1 MSNYSERNN
10 AALAVALRRQ
20 YLSPLDVSSVFKC
33 LADFEAYVTRN
44 SAYTN
49 SDYETAD
56 NEFLQKI
63 NPYSYPG
70 QIVAVLDEENNTAK
84 AYVINKCG
92 ALATGENIADRYS
105 EVGKSIDVDAKT
117 IEIKNGVLML
127 AGLNNV
133 PAERTKAYQPT
144 LDANGKLVWAPVSET
159 TVEGLQ
165 TLVSALQER
174 VSTIENKEATW
185 DGAVTDVAAI
195 KAKYIK
201 EVAYAEDTGI
211 FTFTLQDG
219 TTKTVD
225 LAIEK
230 VVTNFAY
237 DADSKNLVLTLADG
251 STQKVPMTA
260 FIDDYT
266 VEEGA
271 LQVQLA
277 ISEDNKISATIVDG
291 SITEAK
297 LSTDITEKLAQVQDG
312 VDAKAALANKADKT
326 VVDGLVTDNAT
337 NKADI
342 ASLKTNVAD
351 KVGEDEVNDLIA
363 AASIDGSK
371 VTGAVASATKAASA
385 TSADKTVGKLQFGN
399 KEFDG
404 SALQT
409 LLASDLGALTPALI
423 KAGSNITVSTDPE
436 TNEVTIAAQEA
447 EDNRRVIK
455 IDGTEKLAV
464 DSKGALNLA
473 GGANVTL
480 VPVVDEDGN
489 LTVTV
494 QATDTKYTAGD
505 GIEISEANVIA
516 LKAKSV
522 DTASIADSAVTNE
535 KIESVNVSKLAQTD
549 DEILILDGGQA

>member
-70 QIVAVLDEENNTAK
+70 QIVAVLDESTNTAK

-92 ALATGENIADRYS
+92 ALESDENISDRYS

-144 LDANGKLVWAPVSET
+144 LDANGKLVWSPVSET

-174 VSTIENKEATW
+174 VSTIENKEAAW

-277 ISEDNKISATIVDG
+277 ISDDNKISATIVDG

-297 LSTDITEKLAQVQDG
+297 LSSEITEKLAQIQDG
-312 VDAKAALANKADKT
+312 VDAKASLANKADKT
-326 VVDGLVTDNAT
+326 VVDGLVTDNAS
-337 NKADI
+337 NKANI
-342 ASLKTNVAD
+342 ASLQTAVAG
-351 KVGEDEVNDLIA
+351 KVGEAEVNDLIA

-371 VTGAVASATKAASA
+371 VTGAVANATKAASA
-385 TSADKTVGKLQFGN
+385 TSADKTVGKLQFGS

-447 EDNRRVIK
+447 EDNRRVVK
-455 IDGTEKLAV
+455 VDGTEQLAV

-505 GIEISEANVIA
+505 GIEISETNVIA

>member
-92 ALATGENIADRYS
+92 ALAEGENIADRYS
-105 EVGKSIDVDAKT
+105 EVGKSIDVDTKT

-127 AGLNNV
+127 AGLSNV

-144 LDANGKLVWAPVSET
+144 LDANGKLVWSPVSET

-174 VSTIENKEATW
+174 VSAIENKESAW

-201 EVAYAEDTGI
+201 EVAYAEDTGV

-230 VVTNFAY
+230 VVTNFVY
-237 DADSKNLVLTLADG
+237 DTENKNLVLTLADG
-251 STQKVPMTA
+251 STQEVPMTA

-266 VEEGA
+266 VEKDA
-271 LQVQLA
+271 LQIQLA
-277 ISEDNKISATIVDG
+277 ISSDNEISATIVDG
-291 SITEAK
+291 SITEVK
-297 LSTDITEKLAQVQDG
+297 LSSGITEKLAQIQDG
-312 VDAKAALANKADKT
+312 VDAKAALADKADKT
-326 VVDGLVTDNAT
+326 VVDGLAIDNTA

-342 ASLKTNVAD
+342 ESLQTAVAE

-363 AASIDGSK
+363 AASIDGNK
-371 VTGAVASATKAASA
+371 VTGAVANATKAASA
-385 TSADKTVGKLQFGN
+385 TSADKTVGKLQFGD

-423 KAGSNITVSTDPE
+423 KAGSNITVSTDPG
-436 TNEVTIAAQEA
+436 TNEVTISAQEA
-447 EDNRRVIK
+447 EDNRRVVK
-455 IDGTEKLAV
+455 VDGTEKLAV

-480 VPVVDEDGN
+480 VPVIDESGN

-505 GIEISEANVIA
+505 GIEISDANVIA

-522 DTASIADSAVTNE
+522 DTEAIADSAITNE

>member
-92 ALATGENIADRYS
+92 ALVEGENIADRYS
-105 EVGKSIDVDAKT
+105 EVGKSIDVDTKT

-127 AGLNNV
+127 AGLSNV
-133 PAERTKAYQPT
+133 PTERTKAYQPT
-144 LDANGKLVWAPVSET
+144 LDANGKLVWSPVSET

-174 VSTIENKEATW
+174 VSAIENKESAW

-195 KAKYIK
+195 KARYIK

-251 STQKVPMTA
+251 STQEVPMTA

-266 VEEGA
+266 VEEDA
-271 LQVQLA
+271 LQIQLA
-277 ISEDNKISATIVDG
+277 ISTDNKISATIVDG

-297 LSTDITEKLAQVQDG
+297 LSSGITEKLAQIQDG
-312 VDAKAALANKADKT
+312 VDAKAALADKADKT
-326 VVDGLVTDNAT
+326 VVDGLVTDNTA

-342 ASLKTNVAD
+342 ASLQTAIAE

-363 AASIDGSK
+363 SASINGNK
-371 VTGAVASATKAASA
+371 VTGAVANATKAASA
-385 TSADKTVGKLQFGN
+385 TSADKTVGKLQFGD

-436 TNEVTIAAQEA
+436 TNEVTISAQEA
-447 EDNRRVIK
+447 EDNRRVVK
-455 IDGTEKLAV
+455 VDGTEKLAV
-464 DSKGALNLA
+464 NSKGALNLA

-480 VPVVDEDGN
+480 VPVIDESGN

-494 QATDTKYTAGD
+494 QATDAKYTAGD
-505 GIEISEANVIA
+505 GIEISDANVIA

-522 DTASIADSAVTNE
+522 DTEAIADSAITNE

>member
-92 ALATGENIADRYS
+92 ALAEGENIADRYS
-105 EVGKSIDVDAKT
+105 EVGKSIDVDTKT

-127 AGLNNV
+127 AGLSNV
-133 PAERTKAYQPT
+133 PTERTKAYQPT
-144 LDANGKLVWAPVSET
+144 LDANGKLVWSPVSET

-174 VSTIENKEATW
+174 VSTIENKESAW

-251 STQKVPMTA
+251 STQEVPMTA

-266 VEEGA
+266 VEEDA
-271 LQVQLA
+271 LQIQLA
-277 ISEDNKISATIVDG
+277 ISTDNKISATIVDG
-291 SITEAK
+291 SITEAQ
-297 LSTDITEKLAQVQDG
+297 LSSGITEKLAQIQDG
-312 VDAKAALANKADKT
+312 VDAKAALADKADKT
-326 VVDGLVTDNAT
+326 VVDGLVTDNTA

-342 ASLKTNVAD
+342 ASLQTAIAE

-363 AASIDGSK
+363 AASINGNK
-371 VTGAVASATKAASA
+371 VTGTVANATKAASA
-385 TSADKTVGKLQFGN
+385 TSADKTVGKLQFGD

-436 TNEVTIAAQEA
+436 TNEVTISAQEA
-447 EDNRRVIK
+447 EDSRRVVK
-455 IDGTEKLAV
+455 VDGTEKLAV

-480 VPVVDEDGN
+480 VPVIDESGN

-505 GIEISEANVIA
+505 GIEISDANVIA

-522 DTASIADSAVTNE
+522 DTEAIADSAITNE

>member
-49 SDYETAD
+49 SDYETTD

-92 ALATGENIADRYS
+92 ALAEGENIADRYS
-105 EVGKSIDVDAKT
+105 EVGKSIDVDTKT

-127 AGLNNV
+127 AGLSNV

-144 LDANGKLVWAPVSET
+144 LDANGKLVWSPVSET

-174 VSTIENKEATW
+174 VSAIENKESAW

-230 VVTNFAY
+230 VVTNFVY
-237 DADSKNLVLTLADG
+237 DADNKNLVLTLADG
-251 STQKVPMTA
+251 STQEVPMTA

-266 VEEGA
+266 VEKDA
-271 LQVQLA
+271 LQIQLA
-277 ISEDNKISATIVDG
+277 ISSDNEISATIVDG

-297 LSTDITEKLAQVQDG
+297 LSSGITEKLAQIQDG
-312 VDAKAALANKADKT
+312 VDAKAALADKADKT
-326 VVDGLVTDNAT
+326 VVDGLAIDNTA

-342 ASLKTNVAD
+342 ASLQTAVAE

-363 AASIDGSK
+363 AASIDGNK
-371 VTGAVASATKAASA
+371 VTGAVANATKAASA
-385 TSADKTVGKLQFGN
+385 TSADKTVGKLQFGD

-436 TNEVTIAAQEA
+436 TNEVTISAQEA
-447 EDNRRVIK
+447 EDNRRVVK
-455 IDGTEKLAV
+455 VDGTEKLAV

-480 VPVVDEDGN
+480 VPVIDESGN

-505 GIEISEANVIA
+505 GIEISDANVIA

-522 DTASIADSAVTNE
+522 DTEAIADSAITNE

>member
-44 SAYTN
+44 SGYTN
-49 SDYETAD
+49 ASYETKD

-144 LDANGKLVWAPVSET
+144 LDANGKLVWSPVSET

-174 VSTIENKEATW
+174 VSAIENKEAAW
-185 DGAVTDVAAI
+185 DGAVTDVADI

-297 LSTDITEKLAQVQDG
+297 LSSEVVKKLAQVQDG
-312 VDAKAALANKADKT
+312 VDAKAALVNKADKT
-326 VVDGLVTDNAT
+326 AVDGLVTDNAT

-342 ASLKTNVAD
+342 ASLKTNVAG

-371 VTGAVASATKAASA
+371 VTGAVANATKAASA
-385 TSADKTVGKLQFGN
+385 TSADKTVGVLKFGD

-409 LLASDLGALTPALI
+409 LLASDLGALTPNLI
-423 KAGSNITVSTDPE
+423 KAGSNIEITTDSE
-436 TNEVTIAAQEA
+436 TKEVTISAKEAA
-447 EDNRRVIK
+447 DNRRVIHVNSE
-455 IDGTEKLAV
+455 EKLAV
-464 DSKGALNLA
+464 SSKGYLNLA
-473 GGANVTL
+473 GGENVTL
-480 VPVVDEDGN
+480 VPVVDGEGN

-494 QATDTKYTAGD
+494 QAKDTKYTAGD

-522 DTASIADSAVTNE
+522 DTEAIADSAITNE

>member
-44 SAYTN
+44 SGYTN
-49 SDYETAD
+49 ASYETKD

-92 ALATGENIADRYS
+92 ALAEGENIADRYS

-127 AGLNNV
+127 AGLGSV
-133 PAERTKAYQPT
+133 PTERTQAYQPT
-144 LDANGKLVWAPVSET
+144 LDANGKLVWSPVSET

-165 TLVSALQER
+165 TLVSALQTR
-174 VSTIENKEATW
+174 VSTIENKEAEW

-201 EVAYAEDTGI
+201 EVAYAEDTGV

-230 VVTNFAY
+230 VVTNFEYA
-237 DADSKNLVLTLADG
+237 AESKELVLTLADG
-251 STQKVPMTA
+251 TQQKVPMTA

-266 VEEGA
+266 VEENA
-271 LQVQLA
+271 LQIQLA
-277 ISEDNKISATIVDG
+277 ISADNKISATIVDG

-312 VDAKAALANKADKT
+312 VDAKAALTNKADKT
-326 VVDGLVTDNAT
+326 VVDGLVSDNTT

-342 ASLKTNVAD
+342 ASLKADVAG
-351 KVGEDEVNDLIA
+351 KVGESEVNDLIA

-371 VTGAVASATKAASA
+371 VTGAVANATKAASA
-385 TSADKTVGKLQFGN
+385 TSADKTVGSLKFGD

-409 LLASDLGALTPALI
+409 LLASDLGALTPELI
-423 KAGSNITVSTDPE
+423 KAGSNIEIVTDPE
-436 TNEVTIAAQEA
+436 TKEVTISAKDAA
-447 EDNRRVIK
+447 DNRRVIN
-455 IDGTEKLAV
+455 IDGEEKLAV
-464 DSKGALNLA
+464 TSKGYLNLA
-473 GGANVTL
+473 GGENVTL
-480 VPVVDEDGN
+480 VPAVDSEGN

-494 QATDTKYTAGD
+494 QAKDTKYTAGD

-516 LKAKSV
+516 LKVKSV
-522 DTASIADSAVTNE
+522 DTDAIADSAVTNE

>member
-70 QIVAVLDEENNTAK
+70 QIVAVLDESTNTAK

-92 ALATGENIADRYS
+92 SLESGENISDRYS

-144 LDANGKLVWAPVSET
+144 LDANGKLVWSPVSET

-174 VSTIENKEATW
+174 VSTIENKEAAW

-277 ISEDNKISATIVDG
+277 ISDDNKISATIVDG

-297 LSTDITEKLAQVQDG
+297 LSSEITEKLAQIQDG
-312 VDAKAALANKADKT
+312 VDAKASLANKADKT
-326 VVDGLVTDNAT
+326 VVDGLVTDNAS
-337 NKADI
+337 NKANI
-342 ASLKTNVAD
+342 ASLQTAVAG
-351 KVGEDEVNDLIA
+351 KVGEAEVNDLIA

-371 VTGAVASATKAASA
+371 VTGAVANATKAASA
-385 TSADKTVGKLQFGN
+385 TSADKTVGKLQFGS

-447 EDNRRVIK
+447 EDNRRVVK
-455 IDGTEKLAV
+455 VDGTEKLAV

>member
-92 ALATGENIADRYS
+92 ALVEGENIADRYS
-105 EVGKSIDVDAKT
+105 EVGKSIDVDTKT

-127 AGLNNV
+127 AGLSNV
-133 PAERTKAYQPT
+133 PTERTKAYQPT
-144 LDANGKLVWAPVSET
+144 LDANGKLVWSPVSET

-174 VSTIENKEATW
+174 VSAIENKESAW

-195 KAKYIK
+195 KARYIK

-266 VEEGA
+266 VEEDA
-271 LQVQLA
+271 LQIQLA
-277 ISEDNKISATIVDG
+277 ISTDNKISATIVDG

-297 LSTDITEKLAQVQDG
+297 LSSGITEKLVQIQDG
-312 VDAKAALANKADKT
+312 VDAKAALADKADKT
-326 VVDGLVTDNAT
+326 VVDGLVTDNTA

-342 ASLKTNVAD
+342 ASLQTVIAG

-363 AASIDGSK
+363 AASIDGNK
-371 VTGAVASATKAASA
+371 VTGAVANATKAASA
-385 TSADKTVGKLQFGN
+385 TSADKTVGKLQFGD

-436 TNEVTIAAQEA
+436 TNEVTISAQEA
-447 EDNRRVIK
+447 EDNRRVVK
-455 IDGTEKLAV
+455 VDGTEKLAV
-464 DSKGALNLA
+464 NSKGALNLA

-480 VPVVDEDGN
+480 VPVIDESGN

-505 GIEISEANVIA
+505 GIEISDANVIA

-522 DTASIADSAVTNE
+522 DTEAIADSAITNE

>member
-92 ALATGENIADRYS
+92 ALAEGENIVDRYS
-105 EVGKSIDVDAKT
+105 EVGKSIDVDTKT

-127 AGLNNV
+127 AGLSNV

-144 LDANGKLVWAPVSET
+144 LDANGKLVWSPVSET

-174 VSTIENKEATW
+174 VSAIENKEAAW
-185 DGAVTDVAAI
+185 DGAVADVATI

-297 LSTDITEKLAQVQDG
+297 LSSEVVKKLAQVQDG
-312 VDAKAALANKADKT
+312 VDAKAALVNKADKT

-342 ASLKTNVAD
+342 ASLKTNVAG

-371 VTGAVASATKAASA
+371 VTGVVANATKAASA
-385 TSADKTVGKLQFGN
+385 TSADKTVGVLKFGD

-409 LLASDLGALTPALI
+409 LLASDLGALTPNLI
-423 KAGSNITVSTDPE
+423 KAGSNIEITTDSE
-436 TNEVTIAAQEA
+436 TKEVTISAKEA
-447 EDNRRVIK
+447 SDNRRVIHVN
-455 IDGTEKLAV
+455 GEEKLAV
-464 DSKGALNLA
+464 SSKGYLNLA
-473 GGANVTL
+473 GGENVTL
-480 VPVVDEDGN
+480 VPVVDGEGN

-494 QATDTKYTAGD
+494 QAKDTKYTAGD

-522 DTASIADSAVTNE
+522 DTEAIADSAITNE

>member
-92 ALATGENIADRYS
+92 ALAEGENIADRYS
-105 EVGKSIDVDAKT
+105 EVGKSIDVDTKT

-127 AGLNNV
+127 AGLSNV
-133 PAERTKAYQPT
+133 PTERTKAYQPT
-144 LDANGKLVWAPVSET
+144 LDANGKLVWSPVSET

-174 VSTIENKEATW
+174 VSAIENKEAAW

-219 TTKTVD
+219 TTKIVD

-266 VEEGA
+266 VEEDA
-271 LQVQLA
+271 LQIQLA
-277 ISEDNKISATIVDG
+277 ISTDNKISATIVDG

-297 LSTDITEKLAQVQDG
+297 LSSGITEKLAQIQDG
-312 VDAKAALANKADKT
+312 VDAKAALADKADKT
-326 VVDGLVTDNAT
+326 VVDGLVTDNTA

-342 ASLKTNVAD
+342 ASLQTAIAE

-363 AASIDGSK
+363 SASINGNK
-371 VTGAVASATKAASA
+371 VTGAVANATKAASA
-385 TSADKTVGKLQFGN
+385 TSADKTVGKLQFGD

-436 TNEVTIAAQEA
+436 TNEVTISAQEA
-447 EDNRRVIK
+447 EDNRRVVK
-455 IDGTEKLAV
+455 VDGTEKLAV
-464 DSKGALNLA
+464 NSKGALNLA

-480 VPVVDEDGN
+480 VPVIDESGN

-494 QATDTKYTAGD
+494 QATDAKYTAGD
-505 GIEISEANVIA
+505 GIEISDANVIA

-522 DTASIADSAVTNE
+522 DTEAIADSAITNE

>member
-92 ALATGENIADRYS
+92 ALAEGENIADRYS
-105 EVGKSIDVDAKT
+105 EVGKSIDVDTKT

-127 AGLNNV
+127 AGLSNV
-133 PAERTKAYQPT
+133 PTERTKAYQPT
-144 LDANGKLVWAPVSET
+144 LDANGKLVWSPVSET

-174 VSTIENKEATW
+174 VSTIENKESAW

-251 STQKVPMTA
+251 STQEVPMTA

-266 VEEGA
+266 VEEDA
-271 LQVQLA
+271 LQIQLA
-277 ISEDNKISATIVDG
+277 ISTDNKISATIVDG
-291 SITEAK
+291 SITEAQ
-297 LSTDITEKLAQVQDG
+297 LSSGITEKLAQIQDG
-312 VDAKAALANKADKT
+312 VDAKAALADKADKT
-326 VVDGLVTDNAT
+326 VVDGLVTDNTA

-342 ASLKTNVAD
+342 ASLQTAIAE

-363 AASIDGSK
+363 AASINGNK
-371 VTGAVASATKAASA
+371 VTGTVANATKAASA
-385 TSADKTVGKLQFGN
+385 TSADKTVGKLQFGD

-436 TNEVTIAAQEA
+436 TNEVTISAQEA
-447 EDNRRVIK
+447 EDNRRVVK
-455 IDGTEKLAV
+455 VDGTEKLAV

-480 VPVVDEDGN
+480 VPVIDESGN

-505 GIEISEANVIA
+505 GIEISDANVIA

-522 DTASIADSAVTNE
+522 DTEAIADSAITNE

>member
-49 SDYETAD
+49 SNYETAD

-144 LDANGKLVWAPVSET
+144 LDANGKLVWSPVSET

-174 VSTIENKEATW
+174 VSAIENKEAAW

-237 DADSKNLVLTLADG
+237 DADGKNLVLTLADG

-277 ISEDNKISATIVDG
+277 ISDDNKISATIVDG

-297 LSTDITEKLAQVQDG
+297 LSSEVTDKLSQIQDG
-312 VDAKAALANKADKT
+312 VDAKASLANKADKT
-326 VVDGLVTDNAT
+326 VVDGLVTDNT
-337 NKADI
+337 SNKANI
-342 ASLKTNVAD
+342 ASLQTAVAG
-351 KVGEDEVNDLIA
+351 KVGEAEVNDLIA

-371 VTGAVASATKAASA
+371 VTGAVANATKAASA
-385 TSADKTVGKLQFGN
+385 TSADKTVGKLQFGS

-447 EDNRRVIK
+447 EDNRRVVK
-455 IDGTEKLAV
+455 VDGTEKLAV